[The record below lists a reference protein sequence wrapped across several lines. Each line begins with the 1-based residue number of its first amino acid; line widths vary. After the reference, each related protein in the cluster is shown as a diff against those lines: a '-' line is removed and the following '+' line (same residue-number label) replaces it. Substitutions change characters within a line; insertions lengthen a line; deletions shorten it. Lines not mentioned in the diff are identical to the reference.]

1 MYSCVYIYI
10 FTFSC
15 VHIYL
20 FILTFIHGVT
30 CCSKINLSSPVTK
43 SGGGL
48 NPLIG
53 GSTWIDCFWLIQDGS
68 TRCGFNKWNV
78 GCSWGD
84 GGNWQFTLFLK
95 SYWGLRWNY
104 INDIGPDWHRH
115 RWKCVHDPQRDG
127 TLQKIIIWPSL
138 FVCFQVK
145 SPCHSWNKS
154 TFTQQAKQPLA
165 KKSSFQMVHLGFLVK
180 WKCLENILF

>member
-68 TRCGFNKWNV
+68 TRWKWNV

-127 TLQKIIIWPSL
+127 TADEAAEWDNTGDKPWR
-138 FVCFQVK
+138 
-145 SPCHSWNKS
+145 W
-154 TFTQQAKQPLA
+154 
-165 KKSSFQMVHLGFLVK
+165 
-180 WKCLENILF
+180 LEAMLSRVG